1 MLHDPAVLLLDE
13 PTAGLDPVARAE
25 FWGALEAAKEDRDL
39 TILLTSHLMDEAE
52 RCDRLALLDHGKVIA
67 EATPSE
73 LKDDMGYEIITVE
86 SREGQAL
93 QGMVRS
99 RLGLESE
106 WTGEQMRLRVGDGK
120 AWLGKLIDAFPGGFT
135 SITLSKPTI
144 EDVFLAGTSDTTDE
158 EAPR

>member
-1 MLHDPAVLLLDE
+1 
-13 PTAGLDPVARAE
+13 
-25 FWGALEAAKEDRDL
+25 
-39 TILLTSHLMDEAE
+39 
-52 RCDRLALLDHGKVIA
+52 
-67 EATPSE
+67 
-73 LKDDMGYEIITVE
+73 MGYEIITVE